1 MVGKRMEGL
10 QTWTFCE
17 SYNSGGT
24 EGFQGLNIQIL
35 YSHGAGP
42 EHKPGVLEVQPPSP
56 LL

>member
-1 MVGKRMEGL
+1 MEGL